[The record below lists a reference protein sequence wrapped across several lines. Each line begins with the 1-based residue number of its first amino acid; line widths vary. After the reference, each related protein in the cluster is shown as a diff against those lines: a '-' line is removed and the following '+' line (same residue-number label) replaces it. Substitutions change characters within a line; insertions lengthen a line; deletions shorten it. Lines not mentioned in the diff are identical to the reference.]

1 MEETVPESFLDWPI
15 VAGDVAEI
23 FDDVE
28 RTPSLL
34 RQRWAEGSTSCGPIG
49 RTPYRSAA
57 RHAALV
63 RMCREIDVLTPEDA
77 YAVWQGDGGPIP
89 VASLFRLYDYSWP
102 PADRGVRAFRPGTA
116 GPEVGEHR
124 ARPEPQGHRVLN
136 YTPSWRGNE

>member
-1 MEETVPESFLDWPI
+1 MEEMVSESFLDWPI

-34 RQRWAEGSTSCGPIG
+34 RQRWAGGTTSWGPIR
-49 RTPYRSAA
+49 RTAYRSAA
-57 RHAALV
+57 LHAALV

-77 YAVWQGDGGPIP
+77 YAVWQGDGGPMTVTP
-89 VASLFRLYDYSWP
+89 LFQLYDYSWL
-102 PADRGVRAFRPGTA
+102 PADRGVRALRPGTA

-124 ARPEPQGHRVLN
+124 ARPKPQGHRVLD